1 MAAIE
6 TLNGL
11 VNHVAKNGVSEVPIV
26 LIKPAY
32 LRWSRLLDSVEMN
45 LKGIFHAS
53 PCTVVLAV
61 FGVLRV

>member
-6 TLNGL
+6 TFNGL
-11 VNHVAKNGVSEVPIV
+11 LNHAARKGVSEVPIL

-32 LRWSRLLDSVEMN
+32 IRLSRLLDSVKMN

-53 PCTVVLAV
+53 PCFLA
-61 FGVLRV
+61 

>member
-6 TLNGL
+6 TFNGL
-11 VNHVAKNGVSEVPIV
+11 LNHAARKGVSEVPIL

-32 LRWSRLLDSVEMN
+32 IRFSRLLDSVKMN

-53 PCTVVLAV
+53 PCFLA
-61 FGVLRV
+61 